1 MMMDPTIDVEE
12 EDQAEAV
19 AVAVV
24 VAEVTTVIAMMTRA
38 MEACRLS
45 RCSTYRYT

>member
-19 AVAVV
+19 AVAVA

-38 MEACRLS
+38 MDVCRFR